1 MVQITIADDLARTIA
16 EAGPLVTLVD
26 SQGRTVGQI
35 APVRSEVPSP
45 IGMTEEHWEEIRRR
59 MAEDDGTRY
68 TWAEVKEHLRS
79 LAPE

>member
-26 SQGRTVGQI
+26 SQGRMVGQI
-35 APVRSEVPSP
+35 APVQSRNSSP
-45 IGMTEEHWEEIRRR
+45 IGMTEEHLAEIKRR

-68 TWAEVKEHLRS
+68 TWAEVKERLQS
-79 LAPE
+79 LAQE